1 MVSTETLPL
10 IVPPAEGKVLEDLV
24 LWVLRRPSPTFL
36 SPPSPGFGF
45 YSLLFVLLNPLEESP
60 D

>member
-36 SPPSPGFGF
+36 SPPAQALASILCF
-45 YSLLFVLLNPLEESP
+45 LFF
-60 D
+60 